1 MLFMRYGCSSCHHI
15 SGMAASGGLVGPP
28 LDGIGDRVYIAG
40 MLLNTP
46 ENLVRWIVD
55 PRAVNPHTAMPVTGI
70 SAAEA
75 RDVVAYLY
83 AR

>member
-1 MLFMRYGCSSCHHI
+1 
-15 SGMAASGGLVGPP
+15 
-28 LDGIGDRVYIAG
+28 